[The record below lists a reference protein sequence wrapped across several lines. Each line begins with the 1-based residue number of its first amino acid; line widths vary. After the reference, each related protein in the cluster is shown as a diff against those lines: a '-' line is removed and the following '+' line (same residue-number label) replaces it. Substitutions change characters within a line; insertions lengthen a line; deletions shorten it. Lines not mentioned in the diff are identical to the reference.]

1 MVGVQ
6 VAGIFNLVA
15 VAVGI
20 MTVGISV
27 GGGKKLKAE
36 LGLLNILRI
45 TAATP
50 QVANKPSIDN
60 TSQSRFFIFTHTKPF
75 ISFKFTIT
83 GIFKGSTCFC
93 NYGVGISV
101 SVSVAVGVPV
111 SVGVKVS
118 DGVIVSDGTGVNVR
132 VSVRVL
138 VYVKVGVLVT
148 VRVRVTVCVGVI
160 VGKR

>member
-83 GIFKGSTCFC
+83 GIFKGSTSFC
-93 NYGVGISV
+93 NYGNVSVTVAV

-118 DGVIVSDGTGVNVR
+118 DGTGVNVR

-138 VYVKVGVLVT
+138 VYVRVGVLVT
-148 VRVRVTVCVGVI
+148 VRVRVTVCVGVL